1 MAQKKILSFVPNTI
15 TLMNALSGCVSIVF
29 AFTGNLT
36 LAGLFIL
43 IAAVFDFFDGMT
55 ARLLKAYSEIGKE
68 LDSLADDISFGV
80 APSAIAFMLVNQKLN
95 TDSLPFADLP
105 LGTMLLCLIPFIMAA
120 FSALRLAKFNL
131 DERQTDKFIGVPTPA
146 NAMLWASLPFIAK
159 YNADGFFA
167 HYVITAEVM
176 LPMAVVMSLLLVCE
190 LPLISLKF
198 KTWDFGSNKVRYI
211 FIAICAVLIAT
222 MQVASIP
229 AILAVYVIVSL
240 FSMRSDDQND
250 KVN

>member
-1 MAQKKILSFVPNTI
+1 MAQNKVISCIPNTI
-15 TLMNALSGCVSIVF
+15 TLMNALSGCLSIVF

-43 IAAVFDFFDGMT
+43 IAAVFDFFDGMA
-55 ARLLKAYSEIGKE
+55 ARLLHVSSAIGRE

-80 APSAIAFMLVNQKLN
+80 APSAIAFILVSQRLN
-95 TDSLPFADLP
+95 PDGTNIADLP
-105 LGTMLLCLIPFIMAA
+105 LGTMSLCLLPFVMAA

-167 HYVITAEVM
+167 QYVITAEVM
-176 LPMAVVMSLLLVCE
+176 LPLCVVMSLLLVCE

-198 KTWDFGSNKVRYI
+198 KTWDFGSNKARYI

-222 MQVASIP
+222 MQVAAIP

-240 FSMRSDDQND
+240 FCMKENDDE
-250 KVN
+250 KR

>member
-1 MAQKKILSFVPNTI
+1 MAQKNILSFVPNTI
-15 TLMNALSGCVSIVF
+15 TLMNALSGCLSIVF

-36 LAGLFIL
+36 LAGLLIL
-43 IAAVFDFFDGMT
+43 IAAVFDFFDGMA
-55 ARLLKAYSEIGKE
+55 ARLLHVSSAIGKE

-80 APSAIAFMLVNQKLN
+80 APSAIAFMLVSQKLN
-95 TDSLPFADLP
+95 PTINIADLP
-105 LGTMLLCLIPFIMAA
+105 LGTMLLCLLPFVMAA

-167 HYVITAEVM
+167 QYVITAEVM
-176 LPMAVVMSLLLVCE
+176 LPLCVVMSLLLVCE

-222 MQVASIP
+222 LQVAAIP

-240 FSMRSDDQND
+240 FCMKENDDD
-250 KVN
+250 K

>member
-1 MAQKKILSFVPNTI
+1 MAQNKIVSFIPNTI
-15 TLMNALSGCVSIVF
+15 TLLNALSGCLSITF

-36 LAGLFIL
+36 AAGFFIL
-43 IAAVFDFFDGMT
+43 LAAVFDFFDGMA
-55 ARLLKAYSEIGKE
+55 ARLLKVSSAIGKE

-80 APSAIAFMLVNQKLN
+80 APSAIAFVLVSQALN
-95 TDSLPFADLP
+95 PDGSALSQLPVC
-105 LGTMLLCLIPFIMAA
+105 TMVLCLVPFIMAA

-167 HYVITAEVM
+167 QYVITAEVM
-176 LPMAVVMSLLLVCE
+176 LPLCVVMSLLLVCE

-222 MQVASIP
+222 LQVAAIP

-240 FSMRSDDQND
+240 FCMKENDD
-250 KVN
+250 KKR